1 MARWRD
7 HLAYGAND
15 HDGCGITVWN
25 SNSCSIRKKGRKLS
39 KCSDVF
45 GLIRLTSNDGV
56 KKEQPY
62 PDDSADVA
70 CEMTKRLRVIPLG
83 GAGEVGRNMWVVEY
97 GDDIVVLDCG
107 VMFPE
112 AEMLGVDLVLP
123 DITYLRENLHKVRAI
138 VLTHGHED
146 HIGSLPYVLPE
157 LGFPPVYAT
166 PLTAGL
172 VAHKLKEHRLLE
184 QTKIHR
190 FEAGDELRTGIFKIE
205 TFHVAHSIPD
215 TVGLAINTPAGIAV
229 YLTDWKF
236 DHTPVDKR
244 PTDIAAIT
252 ALGQRNPLVLMTDCV
267 RVESSGSTP
276 SERVVGDSLDSIFAT
291 APGRIIVA
299 TFASNISRVQQVIDS
314 AEAYGRRLMLAGR
327 SMENNF
333 RIALELGYLRIQPT
347 TLVRGNEAATLPDDQ
362 VAVMCT
368 GSQGEPMAA
377 LARMANRDFPH
388 LRIKQGDTVVVSA
401 TPIPGNEVSVSR
413 VINNLFRIGA
423 DVIYGSEAKV
433 HVSGHAAQEEL
444 KMLLAMLRPQNVI
457 PFHGDYRHMVLY
469 RKLALGMNMGYTMD
483 NVFVLENGS
492 VMEFGQNFAKMVN
505 KVPVNYIY
513 VDGTTVGDVSQIVVR
528 DRQLLSRDGVMIVV
542 VTIDRHSGELVGGP
556 DVLSRGFVQVRDSDT
571 LIDSTRNVVRR
582 ILQKTNDQTEIDA
595 AFVIRKIK
603 DAVGD
608 HLFEQ
613 TRRRPVVLPIVT
625 EV

>member
-1 MARWRD
+1 
-7 HLAYGAND
+7 
-15 HDGCGITVWN
+15 
-25 SNSCSIRKKGRKLS
+25 
-39 KCSDVF
+39 
-45 GLIRLTSNDGV
+45 
-56 KKEQPY
+56 
-62 PDDSADVA
+62 
-70 CEMTKRLRVIPLG
+70 MTKQRLRVIPLG

-97 GDDIVVLDCG
+97 GEDIVVLDCG

-123 DITYLRENLHKVRAI
+123 DITYLRENLHKIRAI

-157 LGFPPVYAT
+157 LGFPPIYAT
-166 PLTAGL
+166 PLTAGM
-172 VAHKLKEHRLLE
+172 VSHKLKEHRLLE

-190 FEAGDELRTGIFKIE
+190 FEAGDELRVGIFKIE

-267 RVESSGSTP
+267 RVESSGFTP

-314 AEAYGRRLMLAGR
+314 SEAYGRRLMLAGR

-347 TLVRGNEAATLPDDQ
+347 TLVRGSEAATLPDDQ

-401 TPIPGNEVSVSR
+401 SPIPGNEVSVSR

-444 KMLLAMLRPQNVI
+444 KMLLGMLRPQNVI

-483 NVFVLENGS
+483 NVFVIENGS

-556 DVLSRGFVQVRDSDT
+556 DVMSRGFVQVRDADT

-582 ILQKTNDQTEIDA
+582 ILQKTNDQTEVDA

>member
-1 MARWRD
+1 
-7 HLAYGAND
+7 
-15 HDGCGITVWN
+15 
-25 SNSCSIRKKGRKLS
+25 
-39 KCSDVF
+39 
-45 GLIRLTSNDGV
+45 
-56 KKEQPY
+56 
-62 PDDSADVA
+62 
-70 CEMTKRLRVIPLG
+70 MTKQRLRVIPLG

-97 GDDIVVLDCG
+97 GEDIVVLDCG

-123 DITYLRENLHKVRAI
+123 DITYLRENLHKIRAI

-157 LGFPPVYAT
+157 LGFPPIYAT
-166 PLTAGL
+166 PLTAGM
-172 VAHKLKEHRLLE
+172 VSHKLKEHRLLE

-190 FEAGDELRTGIFKIE
+190 FEAGDELRVGIFKIE

-252 ALGQRNPLVLMTDCV
+252 ALGQRNPVVLITDCV
-267 RVESSGSTP
+267 RVESSGFTP

-314 AEAYGRRLMLAGR
+314 SEAYGRRLMLAGR

-347 TLVRGNEAATLPDDQ
+347 TLVRGSEAATLPDDQ

-388 LRIKQGDTVVVSA
+388 LRVKQGDTVVVSA
-401 TPIPGNEVSVSR
+401 SPIPGNEVSVSR

-444 KMLLAMLRPQNVI
+444 KMLLGMLRPQNVI

-483 NVFVLENGS
+483 NVFVIENGS

-556 DVLSRGFVQVRDSDT
+556 DVMSRGFVQVRDADT

-582 ILQKTNDQTEIDA
+582 ILQKTNDQTEVDA